1 MQKKF
6 TSFLILAVIFVN
18 MFAVSA
24 FAEAAPS
31 VTVGNAT
38 GETGT
43 TVEIPVILEN
53 NKGFSSLGIEI
64 GYDKTALRLTNVVA
78 STGTGATFTKAQDFT
93 VNPYNM
99 GWDSATNTN
108 FNGTLATLTFEII
121 ANVNGDYP
129 VTVDYYK
136 GRNGNYVDGNNVNYD
151 ENFDPLELTYT
162 SGKITVTGNDE
173 PVTEAPS
180 VTVGNATGKK
190 GDIIEIPVV
199 LENNKGFSS
208 LGIEIGYDK
217 TVLRLTNVVANTGT
231 GATFTKAQDFTVNP
245 YNMGWDSAT
254 NTNFNGT
261 LATLTFEI
269 IANVNGDYPVTV
281 DYYKGRNGIYID
293 GNNVNYDEN
302 FEPLGL
308 EYVSG
313 NVRVQKVSSGGSGGS
328 MSVSGISFSVSL
340 DGDTSTGTVWAAI
353 YDSNGKLNAVM
364 QYQAAD
370 TVNVVFDVGVTGAY
384 VKIMW
389 WNDNMQPMCEAQ
401 TIPLQ

>member
-1 MQKKF
+1 MQKKI

-31 VTVGNAT
+31 VTVGNDT

-43 TVEIPVILEN
+43 TVEIPVILAN

-64 GYDKTALRLTNVVA
+64 GYDEKALSLENVVA
-78 STGTGATFTKAQDFT
+78 SSSVGATFTKAQAFT

-99 GWDSATNTN
+99 SWDSAVNTT
-108 FNGTLATLTFEII
+108 FNGTLVTLTFRILT
-121 ANVNGDYP
+121 NVNGDYP

-151 ENFDPLELTYT
+151 ENFDPLGLTYT
-162 SGKITVTGNDE
+162 SGKVTVTGNDY
-173 PVTEAPS
+173 PVTVGPS
-180 VTVGNATGKK
+180 ITIGNATGKK
-190 GDIIEIPVV
+190 GDTVEIPVI
-199 LENNKGFSS
+199 LENNTGFSS
-208 LGIEIGYDK
+208 LGIEIGYDEK
-217 TVLRLTNVVANTGT
+217 VLSLTNVVANSNT
-231 GATFTKAQDFTVNP
+231 GATFTKAQDFTVKP
-245 YNMGWDSAT
+245 YNMSWDSAS
-254 NTNFNGT
+254 NTTFNGT

-269 IANVNGDYPVTV
+269 ISNNAGTYPITV
-281 DYYKGRNGIYID
+281 DYYKGRNGNYID

-313 NVRVQKVSSGGSGGS
+313 DVRVIKVSGGGSGGS

-353 YDSNGKLNAVM
+353 YDSNGKLNAIK
-364 QYQAAD
+364 QYPAAD

>member
-1 MQKKF
+1 MQKKI

-31 VTVGNAT
+31 VTVGSAT

-43 TVEIPVILEN
+43 TVEIPVVLSNNTGFSSLGLEIAYDETALTLTNVVASSSTGATFTKAQAFTVNPYNMSWDSASNTTFNGTLVTLTFEIIATVNGDYPVSVDYYKGRNGNYVDGN
-53 NKGFSSLGIEI
+53 NVNYDENFEPLGLEYVSGKVTVTGNDDPVTESPSITVGTATGKKGDTVEIPVVLANNTGFSSLGIEI
-64 GYDKTALRLTNVVA
+64 GYDETVLSLTNVVA
-78 STGTGATFTKAQDFT
+78 SSSTGATFTKAQDFT

-99 GWDSATNTN
+99 SWDSASNTT

-121 ANVNGDYP
+121 SNNAGTYP
-129 VTVDYYK
+129 ITVDYYK

-151 ENFDPLELTYT
+151 ENF
-162 SGKITVTGNDE
+162 
-173 PVTEAPS
+173 
-180 VTVGNATGKK
+180 
-190 GDIIEIPVV
+190 
-199 LENNKGFSS
+199 
-208 LGIEIGYDK
+208 
-217 TVLRLTNVVANTGT
+217 
-231 GATFTKAQDFTVNP
+231 
-245 YNMGWDSAT
+245 
-254 NTNFNGT
+254 
-261 LATLTFEI
+261 
-269 IANVNGDYPVTV
+269 
-281 DYYKGRNGIYID
+281 
-293 GNNVNYDEN
+293 
-302 FEPLGL
+302 EPLGL

-313 NVRVQKVSSGGSGGS
+313 DVRVVKVSSGGGGS

-340 DGDTSTGTVWAAI
+340 DGDTSIGTVWAAI
-353 YDSNGKLNAVM
+353 YDSNGRLNAIK
-364 QYQAAD
+364 QYPAAD